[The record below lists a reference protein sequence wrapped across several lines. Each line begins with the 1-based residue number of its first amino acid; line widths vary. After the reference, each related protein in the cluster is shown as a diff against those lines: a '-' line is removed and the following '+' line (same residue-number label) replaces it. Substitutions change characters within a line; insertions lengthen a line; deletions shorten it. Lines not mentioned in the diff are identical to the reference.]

1 MLIIGETRC
10 DVYEN
15 SILSSQFFC
24 TSKTS
29 LKMKFINKK
38 YKDTIIYAK
47 DEKSS
52 QSIILKDQ
60 KDFKSMIS

>member
-1 MLIIGETRC
+1 
-10 DVYEN
+10 
-15 SILSSQFFC
+15 
-24 TSKTS
+24 
-29 LKMKFINKK
+29 MKFINKK

-52 QSIILKDQ
+52 QSIILKNQ